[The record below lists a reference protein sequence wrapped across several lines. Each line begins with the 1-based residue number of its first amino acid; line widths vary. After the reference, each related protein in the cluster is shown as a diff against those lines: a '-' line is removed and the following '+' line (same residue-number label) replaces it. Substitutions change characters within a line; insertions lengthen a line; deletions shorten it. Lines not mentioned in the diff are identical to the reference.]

1 MEAFFVHYKKTSEHN
16 GSDMTLSEKLRAE
29 RKLAFA
35 IVYVFRLHVLA
46 LV

>member
-1 MEAFFVHYKKTSEHN
+1 MEAFFLHYKKTSEHN
-16 GSDMTLSEKLRAE
+16 GSDLTLSEKLRAE

-35 IVYVFRLHVLA
+35 IVYVIRLHVLV